1 MCKLQ
6 EILKF
11 NKICSDTQASNSTSG
26 DGLIIQAE
34 IRTHPSLL
42 PANTPNPAQL
52 CSFRGTATLQ
62 TFILKLY
69 SSLETLLRGIAM
81 WCCNGNITQA
91 NHWFGHENVDSRT
104 SCMGT
109 GAALKS
115 PEQREQE
122 KKKGSFMK
130 KQTGCPWRR
139 LQGETWIC
147 TQLLRMFQRQ
157 LLLRVSFWKS

>member
-1 MCKLQ
+1 MCKSQ

-42 PANTPNPAQL
+42 PANLPSPAQH
-52 CSFRGTATLQ
+52 CSFRGTDTLQ
-62 TFILKLY
+62 TFVLKLY
-69 SSLETLLRGIAM
+69 SSLETLLQGIAM
-81 WCCNGNITQA
+81 WCCNGNVTQA
-91 NHWFGHENVDSRT
+91 NHWFGHEEPSDGAPEDVDSRT
-104 SCMGT
+104 GCMGT

-122 KKKGSFMK
+122 KTKTSFMK

-139 LQGETWIC
+139 LQGET
-147 TQLLRMFQRQ
+147 
-157 LLLRVSFWKS
+157 